1 MPFASSNTFIKTKN
15 GNEIMSRMPPLSIA
29 ATAFALLTFDAI
41 WLTTMAQ
48 PFYRPNLPGMVLDT
62 FRLGPAIAFYLTYL
76 FGIIY
81 FAILPSLGSRKV
93 SAALIRGA
101 LLGFVCYGTY
111 DLTNQATLKVW
122 PTIVTVV
129 DMAWGT
135 FLTAVVAAFG
145 AWVAYRQLGSRAT

>member
-1 MPFASSNTFIKTKN
+1 MPFACSSTFLQIEN
-15 GNEIMSRMPPLSIA
+15 GNQSMRMPPLAIA
-29 ATAFALLTFDAI
+29 ATALALLSFDAV

-48 PFYRPNLPGMVLDT
+48 PFYRPNLPEMVLDS
-62 FRLGPAIAFYLTYL
+62 FRLGPAIAFYLIYL

-81 FAILPSLGSRKV
+81 FAILPSLASGKV

-111 DLTNQATLKVW
+111 DLTNQATLKIW

-135 FLTAVVAAFG
+135 FLTAMVSAFG
-145 AWVAYRQLGSRAT
+145 AWVAYRQLGKRMT

>member
-1 MPFASSNTFIKTKN
+1 
-15 GNEIMSRMPPLSIA
+15 MSKMPPSAMA
-29 ATAFALLTFDAI
+29 ATAVLLLVLDAI

-48 PFYRPNLPGMVLDT
+48 PFYRPNLAGMVLDG

-81 FAILPSLGSRKV
+81 FAILPSLDSGRV

-122 PTIVTVV
+122 PTVVTVV

-135 FLTAVVAAFG
+135 ILTAVVSAFG
-145 AWVAYRQLGSRAT
+145 AWVSYRRRGQRTT